1 MVEEMSGT
9 KVSTDE
15 TCRVV
20 VMGDEGDNAKVFSCT
35 GDDTKLKEGIC
46 SGILKTG
53 GMVDDGMGICTK
65 AGVIDSGKHV
75 AS

>member
-1 MVEEMSGT
+1 MSGT
-9 KVSTDE
+9 EVSIDE
-15 TCRVV
+15 TCKVV
-20 VMGDEGDNAKVFSCT
+20 ALSDEGDSVEVFSCT
-35 GDDTKLKEGIC
+35 GDDTELKEGIC

-53 GMVDDGMGICTK
+53 GTIDDGMGISTE

>member
-1 MVEEMSGT
+1 MSRT
-9 KVSTDE
+9 EVSIDE

-20 VMGDEGDNAKVFSCT
+20 DLSDDGDSVEVFSCT
-35 GDDTKLKEGIC
+35 GDDTELKEVIC

-53 GMVDDGMGICTK
+53 GTMDDGMGISTEAC
-65 AGVIDSGKHV
+65 VIDSCKHV

>member
-1 MVEEMSGT
+1 MSGT
-9 KVSTDE
+9 EVSIDE

-20 VMGDEGDNAKVFSCT
+20 VLSEEGDNAELFSCT
-35 GDDTKLKEGIC
+35 GDDTELKEGIC

-53 GMVDDGMGICTK
+53 GTMDDGMSICTESS
-65 AGVIDSGKHV
+65 VIDSGKHV